1 MTQAYQQ
8 LVDRI
13 AQKKLEI
20 HADTSDAADSI
31 DALQSAILGLV
42 VQRYNLQINAN
53 TDEARKQ
60 VADLS
65 LTIQEMQAELLKKQA
80 QNGVNPTS
88 SGPAMPSLAAMQQRK
103 SALEEGLRL
112 SVDISDE
119 DLVHVKA
126 EIEKLKKDIESREI
140 ELGLKDDPLKKA
152 QQAATKRV
160 AQAEQNMQSGG
171 QSSFQKAI
179 SSTEKPPT
187 EKDYEAQLSAI
198 QKKMDMNDQYLK
210 ILEDEKAKLEEL
222 GDTGSAAYEDIKQKI
237 DETTA
242 AQEELGRAAQK
253 NAKNDKKDKKRA
265 KNWEDATD
273 ALSDF
278 GSALGDIGKSS
289 DTPEL
294 EVAGVIAQSLANLAL
309 GASKAIS
316 EASSMGPWAWIA
328 FGAMAMAQLASMVAQ
343 VHSLTGFA
351 SGGIVGGN
359 SYSGDRQLVRVNS
372 GEMILTGQQ
381 QANLFNLLNSSLLP
395 GTGGIGGDVHFVLRG
410 TDLYGSLRNLGKQ
423 KSKLGKDIG
432 IH

>member
-1 MTQAYQQ
+1 
-8 LVDRI
+8 
-13 AQKKLEI
+13 
-20 HADTSDAADSI
+20 
-31 DALQSAILGLV
+31 
-42 VQRYNLQINAN
+42 
-53 TDEARKQ
+53 
-60 VADLS
+60 
-65 LTIQEMQAELLKKQA
+65 
-80 QNGVNPTS
+80 
-88 SGPAMPSLAAMQQRK
+88 
-103 SALEEGLRL
+103 
-112 SVDISDE
+112 
-119 DLVHVKA
+119 
-126 EIEKLKKDIESREI
+126 
-140 ELGLKDDPLKKA
+140 
-152 QQAATKRV
+152 
-160 AQAEQNMQSGG
+160 MQSGG

-316 EASSMGPWAWIA
+316 EASTLGPWGWIA
-328 FGAMAMAQLASMVAQ
+328 FSAAAIGTLASMVSQ

-381 QANLFNLLNSSLLP
+381 QANLFNLLNSGLVM

-410 TDLYGSLRNLGKQ
+410 TDLYGSLRNLSKQ